1 MKIKFLRVHS
11 LFLILFSITCFQL
24 NASASLNPL
33 KWFSSNANTTKVV
46 ELEND
51 YEKGTQG
58 LVKKLTKLKA
68 KGNETGQQRIYK
80 KILTNHPRAS
90 IAKEAAYNRGV
101 YLFNIGKWKDAFET
115 FSILKEYHP
124 DFTELDSVIELQFQC
139 AENLM
144 NQEYKKAFGFNK
156 SSSYNAE
163 SILLFLKYKKL
174 YPYNKNA
181 PLALLH
187 SAKVAEGDKEYE
199 AAIYSL
205 KDLINSYPDSPYSA
219 EAYFLIAHI
228 YSEFIKGPEYD
239 LESTREAIRY
249 CEDFMALY
257 PKHKEIGTIEA
268 LYERMLNALATN
280 RVLLADY
287 YYFNKRDNVAAI
299 IFYNEAI
306 TIAPNSQAAIEAQE
320 RLDAIEMGIRPTT
333 GRNFIKKLFFIK

>member
-1 MKIKFLRVHS
+1 MKIKFLRIHS
-11 LFLILFSITCFQL
+11 IFLILFSITCFQL

-33 KWFSSNANTTKVV
+33 KWFSNDANTEKVI

-51 YEKGTQG
+51 YEKGAQG

-68 KGNETGQQRIYK
+68 KENQTGQQRIYK
-80 KILTNHPRAS
+80 KILINHPRAS
-90 IAKEAAYNRGV
+90 IAKEAAYNHGI
-101 YLFNIGKWKDAFET
+101 YLFNKGKWKNAFGA

-124 DFTELDSVIELQFQC
+124 DFSELDSVIELQFQC

-144 NQEYKKAFGFNK
+144 NQEHKKVFGLKNT
-156 SSSYNAE
+156 SSYNAE
-163 SILLFLKYKKL
+163 SIPLFLKYKKL

-187 SAKVAEGDKEYE
+187 SAKVAEDDKEYE
-199 AAIYSL
+199 TAIYSL
-205 KDLINSYPDSPYSA
+205 KDLINSYPESPFSA

-249 CEDFMALY
+249 CEDFIALY
-257 PKHKEIGTIEA
+257 PKNKEIGTIEA
-268 LYERMLNALATN
+268 LYERMLNTLATN
-280 RVLLADY
+280 RVSLADY

-320 RLDAIEMGIRPTT
+320 RLDAIEIGIRPTT
-333 GRNFIKKLFFIK
+333 GRNFIKKLFLIK

>member
-33 KWFSSNANTTKVV
+33 KWFSNNESDSKVI
-46 ELEND
+46 ELNNN
-51 YEKGTQG
+51 YEKGSQR

-101 YLFNIGKWKDAFET
+101 YLFNKGKWKDAFET

-144 NQEYKKAFGFNK
+144 NQKYKKTFGFSNPSTLNPK
-156 SSSYNAE
+156 S
-163 SILLFLKYKKL
+163 IPLLREYTKL
-174 YPYNKNA
+174 YPYNENA
-181 PLALLH
+181 PLALLS
-187 SAKVAEGDKEYE
+187 SAKVSQSNKKYDE
-199 AAIYSL
+199 AVLSL
-205 KDLINSYPDSPYSA
+205 KEIINSYPDSPYAA
-219 EAYFLIAHI
+219 EAYFLIPNI
-228 YSEFIKGPEYD
+228 YSDLIKGPEYD

-249 CEDFMALY
+249 CEDFIALY
-257 PKHKEIGTIEA
+257 PDHKEIGTIEA
-268 LYERMLNALATN
+268 LYQRMLNALATN

-287 YYFNKRDNVAAI
+287 YYFNKRNNVAAI

>member
-1 MKIKFLRVHS
+1 MKIKSLRIHS
-11 LFLILFSITCFQL
+11 LFLILFLIACFQL
-24 NASASLNPL
+24 NANASLNPL
-33 KWFSSNANTTKVV
+33 KWFSNNESTSKVI
-46 ELEND
+46 ELNNN
-51 YEKGTQG
+51 YEKEAQG
-58 LVKKLTKLKA
+58 LVKKLTNYKA
-68 KGNETGQQRIYK
+68 KGNEKGQQRIYK

-90 IAKEAAYNRGV
+90 IAKEAAYNRGI
-101 YLFNIGKWKDAFET
+101 YLFNKEKWEDAFKA

-124 DFTELDSVIELQFQC
+124 DLTELDSVIELQFQC
-139 AENLM
+139 AEKLM
-144 NQEYKKAFGFNK
+144 NQKSKKIFGFNN
-156 SSSYNAE
+156 SSSYNTA
-163 SILLFLKYKKL
+163 SIPLFLKYKKL
-174 YPYNKNA
+174 YPFNKNA
-181 PLALLH
+181 PLALLYT
-187 SAKVAEGDKEYE
+187 AKIAEDDKEYE

-205 KDLINSYPDSPYSA
+205 KDLINTYPDSPCAA

-249 CEDFMALY
+249 CEDFIALY
-257 PKHKEIGTIEA
+257 PKNKEIGTIEA
-268 LYERMLNALATN
+268 LYQRMLNALATN

-333 GRNFIKKLFFIK
+333 GRNFIKKLFFIQ

>member
-1 MKIKFLRVHS
+1 MKIKFLRIRL
-11 LFLILFSITCFQL
+11 LFLILLAITCFQL
-24 NASASLNPL
+24 KASASLNPL
-33 KWFSSNANTTKVV
+33 KWFSNNVSTSKIIELNSN
-46 ELEND
+46 
-51 YEKGTQG
+51 YEKDSQR

-68 KGNETGQQRIYK
+68 EGNETGQQRIYK

-90 IAKEAAYNRGV
+90 IAKEAAYNRGI
-101 YLFNIGKWKDAFET
+101 YLFNKGKWENAFET

-124 DFTELDSVIELQFQC
+124 DFAELDAVIELQFQC

-144 NQEYKKAFGFNK
+144 NQEIKNSFGFK
-156 SSSYNAE
+156 KFSSYNTR
-163 SILLFLKYKKL
+163 SIPLFLKYKKL

-187 SAKVAEGDKEYE
+187 SAKVAKGDKEYE

-205 KDLINSYPDSPYSA
+205 KDLINSYPESPYSA

-249 CEDFMALY
+249 CEDFIALH
-257 PKHKEIGTIEA
+257 PNHKEIGKIEA
-268 LYERMLNALATN
+268 LYEKMLNALAAN

-287 YYFNKRDNVAAI
+287 YFFSKRDNVAAI

-320 RLDAIEMGIRPTT
+320 RLDAIETGIRPTT